1 MAKERKGPLTRANV
15 LKLIEENG
23 GKTEGL
29 DLSEQTFVEAIDL
42 SGLDLHGI
50 ILKGARFP
58 THAERGQQ
66 VGARFDGSD
75 LTGAD
80 LSDIDFEY
88 AQFKKLNN
96 QPTRLARA
104 DLRGSWFQYVNFQG
118 AYLRGAKF
126 GKVPEEKGG
135 PAMLDGTDLRGT
147 DLSRANFQGCYFY
160 KTKLEGA
167 YIRGADIFDAH
178 LEEID
183 WGSYKIGEE
192 SKKGELHFAESIYR
206 RLKQWYTNVGIY
218 DVAGEFFFR
227 EMEAKRKS
235 LSWRPQPWHR
245 GWLNIHAFISGYGE
259 RPLRVIRWAAIW
271 ILGLA
276 AIYYLIG
283 ATWSLPAVWNSLY
296 FSIVSF
302 TALGYG
308 SWVSTANEWVK
319 GIGALES
326 FMGVF
331 TIALFLV
338 TFTRK
343 MRR

>member
-1 MAKERKGPLTRANV
+1 MVKERKGPLTCEDV
-15 LKLIEENG
+15 LKLIEENS

-29 DLSEQTFVEAIDL
+29 DLSGQIFVEAIDL
-42 SGLDLHGI
+42 SGLDLRRI
-50 ILKGARFP
+50 ILKDARFP
-58 THAERGQQ
+58 TDFEDGQL
-66 VGARFDGSD
+66 VGAKFNGSD

-80 LSDIDFEY
+80 LRSINLQY
-88 AQFKKLNN
+88 AQFKKLDN
-96 QPTRLARA
+96 QPTCLAGV
-104 DLRGSWFQYVNFQG
+104 DLRSSLLLNANFQG
-118 AYLRGAKF
+118 ADLTGAQF
-126 GKVPEEKGG
+126 GGIPSAAGY
-135 PAMLDGTDLRGT
+135 PATLEGTDLRSAN
-147 DLSRANFQGCYFY
+147 LFRANFEGCYFY
-160 KTKLEGA
+160 ETELEGA
-167 YIRGADIFDAH
+167 YMRGADIFDAH

-183 WGSYKIGEE
+183 WGNYKIGEE
-192 SKKGELHFAESIYR
+192 STKVGLHSAETIYR
-206 RLKQWYTNVGIY
+206 QLKQWYTNEGIY

-227 EMEAKRKS
+227 EMEAKRKG

-283 ATWSLPAVWNSLY
+283 VTWSLPAVWNSLY

>member
-1 MAKERKGPLTRANV
+1 MAEERKGPLTREDV

-29 DLSEQTFVEAIDL
+29 DLSEQIFVEAIDL

-58 THAERGQQ
+58 THAERGQR

-96 QPTRLARA
+96 QPTRLARV
-104 DLRGSWFQYVNFQG
+104 DLRGSWLLDANFQG
-118 AYLRGAKF
+118 AYLRGAKL
-126 GKVPEEKGG
+126 GEVPEEKGE
-135 PAMLDGTDLRGT
+135 PAMLDGTDLRGA
-147 DLSRANFQGCYFY
+147 DLLRANFRGCYFN

-167 YIRGADIFDAH
+167 YIRGTDIFNAH
-178 LEEID
+178 LEEIE
-183 WGSYKIGEE
+183 WVKYKIGEE
-192 SKKGELHFAESIYR
+192 NKKEGLYFAESIYR
-206 RLKQWYTNVGIY
+206 QLKQWYTNEGIY

-235 LSWRPQPWHR
+235 LSWTPQPQHR
-245 GWLNIHAFISGYGE
+245 FWLSIHAFVSGYGE
-259 RPLRVIRWAAIW
+259 RPPSVIRWAVIW
-271 ILGLA
+271 IFGLA
-276 AIYYLIG
+276 VIYYMIG
-283 ATWSLPAVWNSLY
+283 ATWSLSAAWNSLY

-308 SWVSTANEWVK
+308 SWANATNEWMK